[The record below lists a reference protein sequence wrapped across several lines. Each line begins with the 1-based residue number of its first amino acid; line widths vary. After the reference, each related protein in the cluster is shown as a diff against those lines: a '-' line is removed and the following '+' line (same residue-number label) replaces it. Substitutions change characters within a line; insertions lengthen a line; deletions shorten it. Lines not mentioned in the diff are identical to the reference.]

1 MKATEI
7 VHAYY
12 QAFNEKNWDKMLS
25 LVDEKIQHDSNQG
38 ETRMGKELFKKFVE
52 KMDVAYDEKL
62 TDIVIM
68 GEDSNT
74 RVAAEFVVN
83 GIYKVAEQG
92 LPAAHG
98 QKYVLPAGAFLE
110 VKNGKITRVTTYYN
124 LELWIQLVSQ

>member
-1 MKATEI
+1 M
-7 VHAYY
+7 V
-12 QAFNEKNWDKMLS
+12 S
-25 LVDEKIQHDSNQG
+25 LVDDNIQHDSNQG
-38 ETRMGKELFKKFVE
+38 ETRMGIELFRKFVG

-68 GEDSNT
+68 GESTDT
-74 RVAAEFVVN
+74 RVAAEFTVN
-83 GIYKVAEQG
+83 GIYKIAEEG

>member
-7 VHAYY
+7 VRTYY
-12 QAFNEKNWDKMLS
+12 QAFNDKDWEKMLS
-25 LVDEKIQHDSNQG
+25 LVDDNIQHDSNQG

-62 TDIVIM
+62 TDMIIM
-68 GEDSNT
+68 GESTDT
-74 RVAAEFVVN
+74 RIAAEFVVN
-83 GIYKVAEQG
+83 GIYKVAEEG
-92 LPAAHG
+92 LPAALG

>member
-7 VHAYY
+7 VQAYY
-12 QAFNEKNWDKMLS
+12 QAFNDKNWDKMLS
-25 LVDEKIQHDSNQG
+25 LVDDNIQHDSNQG

-68 GEDSNT
+68 GEESNT

-83 GIYKVAEQG
+83 GIYKVAEEG
-92 LPAAHG
+92 LPAAYG